1 MKEEKIYYRDGE
13 LYYNPHDAESI
24 NAALKEVVT
33 QAQIVGF
40 NQGAD
45 ELNYKKGIRKGL
57 QIGAVLLSIVGSLIG
72 VVLAVVLK
80 KRGN

>member
-1 MKEEKIYYRDGE
+1 MKEEKVYYRDGE

-33 QAQIVGF
+33 RAQIAGF

-45 ELNYKKGIRKGL
+45 KLNYKKGIRKGL
-57 QIGAVLLSIVGSLIG
+57 QIGVVLSIVGSLIG
-72 VVLAVVLK
+72 VVLSVVLK
-80 KRGN
+80 KKGK

>member
-45 ELNYKKGIRKGL
+45 KLNYRKGIRKGL
-57 QIGAVLLSIVGSLIG
+57 QIGVVLSIVGSLIG
-72 VVLAVVLK
+72 VGVAVVLK

>member
-45 ELNYKKGIRKGL
+45 KLNYKKGIRKGL
-57 QIGAVLLSIVGSLIG
+57 QIGAVLSIVGSLA
-72 VVLAVVLK
+72 VAVLAVVLK
-80 KRGN
+80 KKGK